1 MKIIFFGTP
10 IFAANNLQYL
20 IDKKHNIIATV
31 SPPDSRKGRGNHL
44 QPCAVKVTALKNKI
58 PNLQPEKLKSEK
70 FINTLKHFNADLFI
84 VVAFRMLPE
93 NVWSI
98 PLKGTV
104 NLHASLLPKYKGAA
118 PINRVLINGEKETG
132 ITSFFINN
140 KIDSGKIIMQQKIK
154 LNNKIT
160 AAELHNIMMN
170 EGNKLLNNTIAAIK
184 GNYADQTP
192 QKNDKN
198 YLEAP
203 KLTKELL
210 RIDWKKSAT
219 DIHNLVRGLS
229 PLNKDKVIQD
239 ISICPSAWCFLENI
253 NKKRIKIH
261 LTKVIKSESHN
272 EIKIKTDNKNY
283 LHVLTKKDTLSIL
296 NLQVEGKKP
305 MTIQQFLKGNKIN
318 KNHTIS

>member
-140 KIDSGKIIMQQKIK
+140 KIDSGKIIMQQNIK
-154 LNNKIT
+154 LNN
-160 AAELHNIMMN
+160 
-170 EGNKLLNNTIAAIK
+170 
-184 GNYADQTP
+184 
-192 QKNDKN
+192 
-198 YLEAP
+198 
-203 KLTKELL
+203 
-210 RIDWKKSAT
+210 
-219 DIHNLVRGLS
+219 
-229 PLNKDKVIQD
+229 
-239 ISICPSAWCFLENI
+239 
-253 NKKRIKIH
+253 
-261 LTKVIKSESHN
+261 
-272 EIKIKTDNKNY
+272 
-283 LHVLTKKDTLSIL
+283 
-296 NLQVEGKKP
+296 
-305 MTIQQFLKGNKIN
+305 
-318 KNHTIS
+318 